1 MQQASKSKF
10 KRSWADTHNSS
21 LASAQAENKERLMAN
36 RVRPPSSRRHLDDTW
51 NSESAL
57 AQALAEKAEFLD
69 QHPEYREY
77 QKEIDR
83 LLDKAGTMENRMA
96 VLAMLME
103 GKLLE
108 LHQQLQKL
116 NGILIKAGVK
126 PGPNYLIGSDA
137 VRYPLSRN

>member
-1 MQQASKSKF
+1 
-10 KRSWADTHNSS
+10 
-21 LASAQAENKERLMAN
+21 MAN
-36 RVRPPSSRRHLDDTW
+36 RVRHPSSRRHQDDAW

-57 AQALAEKAEFLD
+57 AQALAEKAEFLH

-77 QKEIDR
+77 QREIDR

-116 NGILIKAGVK
+116 NGILIRAGVK
-126 PGPNYLIGSDA
+126 PGPQYLMGSNA
-137 VRYPLSRN
+137 ARYPLSRN